1 MATIFWI
8 LGVVVM
14 LFILLIVLNYYR
26 MKKLEKKPQ
35 SKKLISLNKQN
46 FNATVKSGLILI
58 DFWAPWCAPCKM
70 IAPILSDLAESES
83 HRIKIAKV
91 NVEYEKQLASKF
103 NIRNIPTMV
112 IMKNGVEVKR
122 LVGMKTKKMILKE
135 INEIN

>member
-1 MATIFWI
+1 
-8 LGVVVM
+8 
-14 LFILLIVLNYYR
+14 